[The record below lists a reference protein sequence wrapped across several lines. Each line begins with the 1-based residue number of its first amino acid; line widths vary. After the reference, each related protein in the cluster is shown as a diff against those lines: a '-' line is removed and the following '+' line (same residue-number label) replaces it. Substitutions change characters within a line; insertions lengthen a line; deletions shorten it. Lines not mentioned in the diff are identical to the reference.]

1 MHSAYL
7 LPLLAGLAASQS
19 TSTDIPADAVPTP
32 DSLPLDFLRD
42 IPAPTY
48 TTIDGVLSQDVPY
61 ATATAIESA
70 AADVSETPLSV
81 FPAVTTVPINAAGES
96 DAVETGTPSKRGAA
110 AAAAAALERRAACDS
125 QATIANYY
133 DVDVSSYASFK
144 ADTKIAQVANDAVTP
159 SGYFNNFKNKQAANS
174 AYAYLGYKVLQT
186 GYDVDNCAQEC
197 TDKEGCL
204 AFNIY
209 FERDPTVEPGDG
221 CTNPTAFANIK
232 CSFWGSALDETT
244 ATNDGQWR
252 AQFQVGI
259 AGSNAYTSDKVGP
272 NIDGWDTPLR
282 LNNAAMNAPLRDCAD
297 TWTYMG
303 YKFFNDGPFSVE
315 ACAAACDAQ
324 TEYNIAHPP
333 SSGYVPLCAAFG
345 TYLLTKTTSS
355 GSVIQGQMCTMY
367 TSAWDAQYAVNT
379 ASYDDS
385 IGAKYTY
392 SYSFFYSK
400 AANQP
405 VCAADLSY
413 LQSSGAEFCSSYISY
428 TPSTSTAISTTV
440 PGVSTVYQTTDS
452 TTTTTVYTSTATV
465 TASGGSLR
473 RRDGDAD
480 FTGSEYSI
488 DISTSTVS
496 IPNKSA
502 LGNST
507 VAPTDVQIAKRAV
520 ATPASITGWPAAKI
534 SAACSNVAT
543 GVVTT
548 TSISTAPVPLTTA
561 VVTRTATQTVSTVST
576 LTVPA
581 VLLSSPTTIV
591 SGRTTSSDDNYYRL
605 ELPFAIS
612 AYGVSS
618 SVVYLTDNSVLF
630 WPSSDSSQNIGWE
643 YTNQPLPYST
653 SSFGSA
659 ALFGLWD
666 DLYVYYGTN
675 QGIYYDVTGAVG
687 SRTVLFEFYTSAFSR
702 SNEYYH
708 FTITMTENNPG
719 VAVYRY
725 YDVYQSGYSATV
737 GAQKR
742 GGQSVQYSFNQA
754 VITPGLML
762 TVDTNTNTITRGSF
776 TP

>member
-1 MHSAYL
+1 MHSALL

-19 TSTDIPADAVPTP
+19 TTSDVPAAANQTP
-32 DSLPLDFLRD
+32 DALDLDFLRD

-48 TTIDGVLSQDVPY
+48 TTIEGVLSQDVPY
-61 ATATAIESA
+61 ATQTAIQSA
-70 AADVSETPLSV
+70 AAEVAETPLSV

-96 DAVETGTPSKRGAA
+96 DAAATGTPSKRDVFAA
-110 AAAAAALERRAACDS
+110 PVEKRNACDS
-125 QATIANYY
+125 QAVISNFY
-133 DVDVSSYASFK
+133 DVDVSSVAAFK
-144 ADTKIAQVANDAVTP
+144 SSTKIAQVANDAVTP
-159 SGYFNNFKNKQAANS
+159 SGYFANFKNKQAANS
-174 AYAYLGYKVLQT
+174 AYAYLGYKVLQD
-186 GYDVDNCAQEC
+186 GYNVDSCAQEC

-209 FERDPTVEPGDG
+209 FERDPTVEPGEG
-221 CTNPTAFANIK
+221 CTNPDAFANIK

-252 AQFQVGI
+252 ADFQVGI

-272 NIDGWDTPLR
+272 SIPGWNDPLR

-333 SSGYVPLCAAFG
+333 SSGYVPLCAGFG
-345 TYLLTKTTSS
+345 TYLLTKTTSA
-355 GSVIQGQMCTMY
+355 GSVVQGQMCTMY
-367 TSAWDAQYAVNT
+367 TSAWGSEYAVNT

-400 AANQP
+400 PDVQP
-405 VCAADLSY
+405 VCAVDMDYLKSEGAD
-413 LQSSGAEFCSSYISY
+413 FCSSYISY
-428 TPSTSTAISTTV
+428 TPSTSTEVSTTV
-440 PGVSTVYQTTDS
+440 PGVSTVYQTTG
-452 TTTTTVYTSTATV
+452 TTTTATVYTRTYTVTGTPANLKRDDTATQ
-465 TASGGSLR
+465 
-473 RRDGDAD
+473 
-480 FTGSEYSI
+480 TGSDYSI
-488 DISTSTVS
+488 DVSTSTVS

-502 LGNST
+502 LMNST
-507 VAPTDVQIAKRAV
+507 AAASDVIIAKRAV

-534 SAACSNVAT
+534 SAACSSVAT
-543 GVVTT
+543 GVVLT

-561 VVTRTATQTVSTVST
+561 VVTSTATQTVSTATT
-576 LTVPA
+576 LTIPA

-591 SGRTTSSDDNYYRL
+591 SGRNTYSDDNYYRL
-605 ELPFAIS
+605 ELPFAIT
-612 AYGVSS
+612 AYGLSS
-618 SVVYLTDNSVLF
+618 TVVYLTDNSVLF
-630 WPSSDSSQNIGWE
+630 WPSSSGYNVGWE

-653 SSFGSA
+653 SSFGDA

-666 DLYVYYGTN
+666 DLYVYQGTN

-687 SRTVLFEFYTSAFSR
+687 DRTVVFEFYTSAYGR
-702 SNEYYH
+702 STEFYH
-708 FTITMTENNPG
+708 FTITMTEANPG
-719 VAVYRY
+719 VAVYKY

-742 GGQSVQYSFNQA
+742 GGSSVQYSFNQA
-754 VITPGLML
+754 IITPGLML
-762 TVDTNTNTITRGSF
+762 TVDTNTNTISQGSF

>member
-19 TSTDIPADAVPTP
+19 TTTDIPADVVPTP
-32 DSLPLDFLRD
+32 DALDVDFLRD

-48 TTIDGVLSQDVPY
+48 TTIEGVLSQDVPY
-61 ATATAIESA
+61 ATQTAIQSA
-70 AADVSETPLSV
+70 AAEVSETPLSV
-81 FPAVTTVPINAAGES
+81 FPAITTVPINAAGES
-96 DAVETGTPSKRGAA
+96 DATATDTPSKRQAVAA
-110 AAAAAALERRAACDS
+110 AAAIQRRAACDS
-125 QATIANYY
+125 QATISNYY
-133 DVDVSSYASFK
+133 NVDVSSYASFK
-144 ADTKIAQVANDAVTP
+144 ADTKIAQVANDAATP
-159 SGYFNNFKNKQAANS
+159 SGYTNSFKNKQAANS

-186 GYDVDNCAQEC
+186 GYDVANCAQEC

-209 FERDPTVEPGDG
+209 FERDPTIEPGDG

-252 AQFQVGI
+252 SEFQVGI
-259 AGSNAYTSDKVGP
+259 AGSNAYTSEKVGP
-272 NIDGWDTPLR
+272 SIAGWNDPLR
-282 LNNAAMNAPLRDCAD
+282 LNNAAMNAPLRDCAG

-303 YKFFNDGPFSVE
+303 YKFFNDGPFSVD

-392 SYSFFYSK
+392 SYSYFYSK
-400 AANQP
+400 PDVQP
-405 VCAADLSY
+405 VCDVDISY
-413 LQSSGAEFCSSYISY
+413 LKSAGAEFCSSYISY
-428 TPSTSTAISTTV
+428 TPSTSVEVSTTV
-440 PGVSTVYQTTDS
+440 PGVSTVYQTTGA
-452 TTTTTVYTSTATV
+452 TTTTTVYTRTATV
-465 TASGGSLR
+465 TASAGNLK
-473 RRDGDAD
+473 RDDDSAY
-480 FTGSEYSI
+480 TGSDYSI
-488 DISTSTVS
+488 DVSTSTVS
-496 IPNKSA
+496 IPNKAA

-507 VAPTDVQIAKRAV
+507 ATPSDVQIAKRAV
-520 ATPASITGWPAAKI
+520 QTPTSIVNWPAAKI

-543 GVVTT
+543 GVVLT

-561 VVTRTATQTVSTVST
+561 VVTRTTTETVSTVST
-576 LTVPA
+576 LTIPA

-591 SGRTTSSDDNYYRL
+591 SGATTSSDDNYYRL
-605 ELPFAIS
+605 ELPFSIS
-612 AYGVSS
+612 IYGISS
-618 SVVYLTDNSVLF
+618 SVVYLTDNSVLY
-630 WPSSDSSQNIGWE
+630 WPSSDAAYNYGWE

-653 SSFGSA
+653 NSFGNA

-666 DLYVYYGTN
+666 DLYVYRGTN

-687 SRTVLFEFYTSAFSR
+687 DRTVVFEFYTSAYSR
-702 SNEYYH
+702 STEFYH
-708 FTITMTENNPG
+708 FTITMTESNPG

-742 GGQSVQYSFNQA
+742 GGSAVQYSYNQA
-754 VITPGLML
+754 IITAGLML
-762 TVDTNTNTITRGSF
+762 TVDTNRNTITRGSF